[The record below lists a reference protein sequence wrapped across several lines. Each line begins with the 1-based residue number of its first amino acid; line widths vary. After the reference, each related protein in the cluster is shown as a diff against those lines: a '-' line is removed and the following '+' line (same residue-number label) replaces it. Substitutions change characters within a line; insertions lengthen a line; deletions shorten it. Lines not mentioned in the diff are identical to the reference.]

1 MKVRMSYI
9 VKLFPAASQF
19 LFTNFDNNELTFKR
33 LFIIVSNHIV
43 DASNF
48 ICTEC
53 FVFDILPFLLLQ
65 YAIII

>member
-9 VKLFPAASQF
+9 VKLFPAASQ
-19 LFTNFDNNELTFKR
+19 FKR